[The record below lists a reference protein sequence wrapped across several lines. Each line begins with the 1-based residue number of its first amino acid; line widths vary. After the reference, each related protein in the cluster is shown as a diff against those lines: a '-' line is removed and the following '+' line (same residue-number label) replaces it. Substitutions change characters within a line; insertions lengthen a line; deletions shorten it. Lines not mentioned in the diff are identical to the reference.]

1 MPLPVAEISF
11 WEVLL
16 ITLEIFFFVI
26 WIWILIT
33 ILTDLFRDHELSGWG
48 KAAWVLFLVFIP
60 FLTALIYLI
69 ARGSGMRDRTI
80 KAQAD
85 AKKHFDEYV
94 REQAHAGSPADE
106 LHKLSELKS
115 KGDLSDAEFE
125 QAKAKLLA

>member
-1 MPLPVAEISF
+1 MPIADISF
-11 WEVLL
+11 GEILL
-16 ITLEIFFFVI
+16 VALEIFFFVV

-33 ILTDLFRDHELSGWG
+33 ILSDLFRDHEISGWA

-69 ARGSGMRDRTI
+69 ARGEGMRDRTI

-94 REQAHAGSPADE
+94 REQAHSGSPADE
-106 LHKLSELKS
+106 LHKLAELKD
-115 KGDLSDAEFE
+115 KGALSQAEFD

>member
-1 MPLPVAEISF
+1 MPLADISF
-11 WEVLL
+11 GEILL
-16 ITLEIFFFVI
+16 VALEIFFFVV

-33 ILTDLFRDHELSGWG
+33 ILSDLFRDHEISGWA

-69 ARGSGMRDRTI
+69 ARGEGMRDRTI

-94 REQAHAGSPADE
+94 REQAHTGSPADE
-106 LHKLSELKS
+106 LHKLAELKD
-115 KGDLSDAEFE
+115 KGALSPEEFDR
-125 QAKAKLLA
+125 AKQKLLA

>member
-1 MPLPVAEISF
+1 MPIADISF
-11 WEVLL
+11 GEILL
-16 ITLEIFFFVI
+16 VALEIFFFVV

-33 ILTDLFRDHELSGWG
+33 ILSDLFRDHEISGWA

-69 ARGSGMRDRTI
+69 ARGEGMRDRTI

-94 REQAHAGSPADE
+94 REQAHASSPADE
-106 LHKLSELKS
+106 LHKLAELKD
-115 KGDLSDAEFE
+115 KGALSQAEFD

>member
-1 MPLPVAEISF
+1 MPIADISF
-11 WEVLL
+11 GEILL
-16 ITLEIFFFVI
+16 VALEIFFFVV

-33 ILTDLFRDHELSGWG
+33 ILTDLFRDHEISGWA

-69 ARGSGMRDRTI
+69 ARGEGMRDRTI

-94 REQAHAGSPADE
+94 REQAHSGSPADE
-106 LHKLSELKS
+106 LHKLAELKD
-115 KGDLSDAEFE
+115 KGALSQAEFD

>member
-1 MPLPVAEISF
+1 MPIADISF
-11 WEVLL
+11 GEILL
-16 ITLEIFFFVI
+16 VALEIFFFVV

-33 ILTDLFRDHELSGWG
+33 ILSDLFRDHEISGWA

-69 ARGSGMRDRTI
+69 ARGEGMRDRTI

-94 REQAHAGSPADE
+94 RETATSTSPAEE
-106 LHKLSELKS
+106 LHKLAELKD
-115 KGDLSDAEFE
+115 KGALSSEEYDR
-125 QAKAKLLA
+125 AKQKLLA